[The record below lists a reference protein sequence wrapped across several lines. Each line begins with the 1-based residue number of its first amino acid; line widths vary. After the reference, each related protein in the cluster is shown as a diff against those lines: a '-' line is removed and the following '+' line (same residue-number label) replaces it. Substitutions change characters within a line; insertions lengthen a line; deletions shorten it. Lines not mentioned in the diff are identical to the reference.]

1 MSRPL
6 GSYDGCAGGCLC
18 FAPDASYA
26 ACTQKRSIREPGINQ
41 PAWASLKGLSRIV
54 YTSESPQTPHDARI
68 LRIDFYA
75 PTWVASPHPVAS
87 AGCHG
92 GRQRLLVR
100 GTQPAGYH
108 LIRPDGGCSCM
119 TRYYARPECFD
130 GAPWPAIPFCALVC
144 VAFANPVW
152 RVLLRYVRRRRTYH
166 PNERAVVR
174 PLRSSVGGGIAN
186 GRARRRPAR

>member
-75 PTWVASPHPVAS
+75 PTWVAWPHHKVRCGS
-87 AGCHG
+87 HD

-100 GTQPAGYH
+100 DTQPAECH
-108 LIRPDGGCSCM
+108 L
-119 TRYYARPECFD
+119 TRLYARSSYRGSANQNVELLLMELSIPTL
-130 GAPWPAIPFCALVC
+130 PWCCSTIILQLY
-144 VAFANPVW
+144 NPSPS
-152 RVLLRYVRRRRTYH
+152 LASEPGVRSIL
-166 PNERAVVR
+166 AD
-174 PLRSSVGGGIAN
+174 
-186 GRARRRPAR
+186 